1 MTTSV
6 VSFFRVR
13 SPQQDWSGQELAEFY
28 RVEAALIQAGLRVE
42 TDRGLSDDGEPWFV
56 FCRPDGEVFIHI
68 ARISGIYVLAGP
80 AYEGLA
86 RGENIRALVED
97 LVSRHPLVQAGPNRR
112 NSNIFLH
119 PAALLVAVVA
129 TAFLKSGEAQAHS
142 EATLPEAQIA
152 RAPTGGGVPVFGSA
166 RPADSGF
173 IILDA
178 GQSAIV
184 MVAIASILGTV
195 MVDREERGLGGGN
208 QSAVLSHALD
218 DHPAANSAQ
227 HSSAQVSA
235 FDALSGRTGTF
246 DGNGFA
252 PDTAH
257 EPRHDI
263 APADVSSAE
272 GVQSLALVAVLWD
285 LPKSAPAPVASTF
298 DGESLASSL
307 TTILEG
313 AIASP
318 PTVTDQT
325 KVLLEVSR
333 SWDLPSI
340 DAAKIIFGQQVIAL
354 IDLKSVSHVS
364 EIPALIKNAIEE
376 GLHVV
381 VGRAPPDLSGP
392 QLSHDG
398 LLTPPPSSGAPEV
411 LPINLETGGALDT
424 TMPVLDAL
432 QSALQVFLNSTP
444 QFKVIATDRNV
455 VIYDPVALTH
465 QFMDVKSFTWDF
477 QDGSTLSLVGLPTA
491 LPDFLV

>member
-1 MTTSV
+1 MTASV
-6 VSFFRVR
+6 VSFFRAR
-13 SPQQDWSGQELAEFY
+13 RPQQDWSGQELAEFY

-68 ARISGIYVLAGP
+68 ARISGLYVLAGP
-80 AYEGLA
+80 AYDGLA
-86 RGENIRALVED
+86 KGENIRALVED

-142 EATLPEAQIA
+142 EAALPEAQIA
-152 RAPTGGGVPVFGSA
+152 RAPTGGGIPMFGPA

-227 HSSAQVSA
+227 HSSAI
-235 FDALSGRTGTF
+235 TGTF

-257 EPRHDI
+257 APTHDI
-263 APADVSSAE
+263 APATVSSTE

-298 DGESLASSL
+298 DGESLASSS
-307 TTILEG
+307 TTILEV
-313 AIASP
+313 AITPP
-318 PTVTDQT
+318 PTVIDQT

-364 EIPALIKNAIEE
+364 EIPVLIKNAIEV

-381 VGRAPPDLSGP
+381 VGHTPPDLGGS

-398 LLTPPPSSGAPEV
+398 LLSPPPSSDAPEV

-455 VIYDPVALTH
+455 VIYDPVALTD